1 MARGRNNWKVPNIY
15 VETSLGEHDVFAVF
29 DGLERQLVIRSLLA
43 RPTATLSELAV
54 LTGGSQATVTKH
66 VAILEDLGI
75 VTLDIP
81 KGARR
86 GRTVNASLNR
96 SAYDFALQVWLREM
110 GAGV

>member
-1 MARGRNNWKVPNIY
+1 MRDNRTVPTFFI
-15 VETSLGEHDVFAVF
+15 EPSLDDVFAVF
-29 DGLERQLVIRSLLA
+29 DGRERQRVIQALLA
-43 RPTATLSELAV
+43 RPTATLAELAA
-54 LTGGSQATVTKH
+54 LTGGSPAVVARH

-96 SAYDFALQVWLREM
+96 PAYSSAMLVWLREM
-110 GAGV
+110 GADA

>member
-1 MARGRNNWKVPNIY
+1 M
-15 VETSLGEHDVFAVF
+15 GEDEVFAVF
-29 DGLERQLVIRSLLA
+29 DGRERQMVIRSLLA
-43 RPTATLSELAV
+43 RPTATLAELAILV
-54 LTGGSQATVTKH
+54 GGNAAKVAKQ

-86 GRTVNASLNR
+86 GRTVNASLNK